1 MPAPMP
7 CVLERRTTLDYRL
20 IINQGR
26 VADRTEGALVG
37 ARKAG
42 RALAEHLSV
51 EATVVGQPSPAI
63 QDDWR
68 PALDQAGDTLRGLA
82 GAVGSAL
89 DAGEIPLLVT
99 NTCAASL
106 ATLPV
111 AAERYPDAVVLWI
124 DAHGDFNTPETTE
137 SGYLGGM
144 ALAGA
149 CGVWDSGHGGTVD
162 PRNVILAGA
171 RDIDAAEM
179 NLLRHAGV
187 TILSPEDATPEAVLE
202 LVAGRP
208 VWIHV
213 DWDVLEPG
221 YIPAAYKIPSGLLP
235 RQVAAILSALPTE
248 SIRGVEL
255 AEFEAGDPD
264 VPEAL
269 SVELIVETFQHLQ
282 QPLELQR

>member
-1 MPAPMP
+1 M
-7 CVLERRTTLDYRL
+7 DYRL

-68 PALDQAGDTLRGLA
+68 PALEQAADTLRGLA
-82 GAVGSAL
+82 ETVGSSL
-89 DAGEIPLLVT
+89 DAGDIPLLVT

-106 ATLPV
+106 ATMPV
-111 AAERYPDAVVLWI
+111 AAERHPGAVFLWI
-124 DAHGDFNTPETTE
+124 DAHGDFNTPDTTE

-149 CGVWDSGHGGTVD
+149 CGLWDSGHGGTVN
-162 PRNVILAGA
+162 PRNVILVGA
-171 RDIDAAEM
+171 RDIDTAEM
-179 NLLRHAGV
+179 DLLQHAGV
-187 TILSPEDATPEAVLE
+187 TILSPEQATPEAVLE

-235 RQVAAILSALPTE
+235 RQVAAIFSALPNGDVL
-248 SIRGVEL
+248 GVEL

-282 QPLELQR
+282 QPLELHR